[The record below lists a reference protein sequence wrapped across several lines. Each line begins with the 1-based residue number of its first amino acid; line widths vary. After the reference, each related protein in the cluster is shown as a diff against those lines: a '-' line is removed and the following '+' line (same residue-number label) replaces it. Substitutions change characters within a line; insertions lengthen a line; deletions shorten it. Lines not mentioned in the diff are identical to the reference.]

1 MTSKDLKVA
10 DIPAAATGNQAQPAN
25 ALEAR
30 GVSKTYHTPRGDT
43 HSLATVDLSVPAG
56 RFIAIVGASGCGK
69 STLLNILGGLLRPS
83 SGEVF
88 ENGRP
93 LTSPVDSVGMVFQE
107 PALLP
112 WKSVLHNTMIP
123 GQIGGRKRHLPKAE
137 LEERARDLVKL
148 VGLAGFEARL
158 PNELS
163 GGMQQRNAI
172 ARALVLD
179 PPTLLMDEPF
189 GALDAL
195 TRERMNVWLANVWQE
210 RQKAIVL
217 VTHSISEAVFLADE
231 VIVMSQRPGTI
242 IERVPVPMPRPRTV
256 ESMEHPDFA
265 SLTVR
270 IRAHLDAADEDI
282 TRTTF
287 S

>member
-1 MTSKDLKVA
+1 MTERESNVLGIQA
-10 DIPAAATGNQAQPAN
+10 PAAGQARQVN

-30 GVSKTYHTPRGDT
+30 GVSKTYHTRRGDT

-56 RFIAIVGASGCGK
+56 RFVAIVGASGCGK
-69 STLLNILGGLLRPS
+69 TTLLNILGGLLQPS
-83 SGEVF
+83 SGEVL
-88 ENGRP
+88 EDGRP
-93 LTSPVDSVGMVFQE
+93 LTGPVDSVGMVFQA

-112 WKSVLHNTMIP
+112 WKSVLQNTMVP
-123 GQIGGRKRHLPKAE
+123 GQIGGRKRHVPKAE
-137 LEERARDLVKL
+137 LEARARDLLKL
-148 VGLAGFEARL
+148 VGLNGFENRL
-158 PNELS
+158 PAELS

-195 TRERMNVWLANVWQE
+195 TRERMNVWLATVWQE

-217 VTHSISEAVFLADE
+217 VTHSISEAVYLADE
-231 VIVMSQRPGTI
+231 VVVMSQRPGTI

-256 ESMEHPDFA
+256 DSMKDPEFA
-265 SLTVR
+265 ALTAR
-270 IRAHLDAADEDI
+270 IRAHLDSADEDAAKLS
-282 TRTTF
+282 F
-287 S
+287 G